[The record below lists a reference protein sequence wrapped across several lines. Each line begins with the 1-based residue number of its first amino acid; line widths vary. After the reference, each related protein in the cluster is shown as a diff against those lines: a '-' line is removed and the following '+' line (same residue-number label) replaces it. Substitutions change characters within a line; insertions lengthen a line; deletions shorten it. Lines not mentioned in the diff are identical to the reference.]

1 MKSFETGLRDDI
13 LAANLRP
20 ILCDSTLTD
29 EDLMRQ
35 VNELASHQEKRHS
48 KLLTERRPAKVNSCG
63 IGETA
68 VASKKTVDES
78 KQILAEIREIRSEV
92 ENLKLQQASRYREKA
107 EEHRPSQP
115 QDRTT
120 FRYRGRGCQ
129 TCKKRGLGDKCQ
141 HCFVCGGYG
150 HIASEC
156 VKNSPRNQGNEK
168 RLPLRWDRE

>member
-13 LAANLRP
+13 LAANLLP
-20 ILCDSTLTD
+20 ILCDSTLTN

-35 VNELASHQEKRHS
+35 VNELASHQEERHS

-63 IGETA
+63 IGETV

-78 KQILAEIREIRSEV
+78 KQILAEIRETRSEV

-115 QDRTT
+115 QNRTI
-120 FRYRGRGCQ
+120 FRYVGEAVRS
-129 TCKKRGLGDKCQ
+129 
-141 HCFVCGGYG
+141 V
-150 HIASEC
+150 
-156 VKNSPRNQGNEK
+156 RNV
-168 RLPLRWDRE
+168 D